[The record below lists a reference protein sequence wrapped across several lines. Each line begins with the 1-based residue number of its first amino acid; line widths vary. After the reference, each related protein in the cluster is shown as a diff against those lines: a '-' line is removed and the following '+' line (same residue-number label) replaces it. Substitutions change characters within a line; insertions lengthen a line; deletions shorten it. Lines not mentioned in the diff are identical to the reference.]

1 MGPAVE
7 ATGWLA
13 NRITNYP
20 PVASTTG
27 ATRYARIVLMPD
39 SGESIGPYR
48 LQGQLGAGGMGEVYR
63 ALDVRM
69 GRQVALKILPESLAS
84 DDERRRR
91 FEQEARLAAA
101 LNHPNVMAIYDV
113 GLDQHPPYIVAEL
126 VPGES
131 LRSLISKGPVAV
143 RKAID
148 IAAQMAAGLAAA
160 HAAGIVH
167 RDLKPENVIVTPEGA
182 VKVLDFGVA
191 RMQRKAPVGNQTVT
205 IAQTATG
212 SVVGTAAYMSPEQAR
227 AEDDVDHRS
236 DQFSLGLVLYEMLS
250 GKQAFSRPSAVQTMS
265 AIVEDEAAPLDR
277 PIPAQ
282 LRWILDRSLAKERE
296 GRYESTR
303 DLARDLANLRD
314 HFSELTT
321 GVTGTQHGV
330 TAVPKRRGNGPVL
343 LAVGLVGGALIAW
356 FAAAM
361 LRGPGAP
368 DLGSY
373 KFTPFAT
380 SLTVQNYPSWSPDG
394 KSIAFLG
401 WDEAGHTQLFVQA
414 VDAPS
419 AVQVTAPDAQLNTG
433 AAPFWS
439 PDSRSVYFRCSME
452 NAPAGICRVPV
463 GGGSPVLVQP
473 NVQCAAISPDGRTL
487 AMWGAFSD
495 GQNLAVWT
503 ATPPEGPRRRYEPMP
518 FQAVQSY
525 NNPSLAFS
533 PDGTEILLF
542 VALDTRGET
551 AWRLPWPAAK
561 GRRAFAADFPFTFT
575 PQVAR
580 MRDGRRLIFADS
592 LPGHTT
598 ALYMA
603 DVNAGKYWP
612 VLAEDHAVTQPTLS
626 PDGSRI
632 AYTTPLSQSDII
644 GVPLGDG
651 AVRTLLGS
659 SRDEVRVDAAHTSPL
674 LVFVTNRRG
683 VEEIWLK
690 NLADNSERPLITPA
704 DVVADGQ
711 PALGFLN
718 PVFSPDGRR
727 VAVGVKSRA
736 GVHLYT
742 VFVSGG
748 TPVRATSSKEQE
760 FSATWS
766 PDGNWLAYSGFNGP
780 KPVLLKVRPGSGD
793 EPVPIAQTYGAA
805 VPVWSPTGEWIADH
819 NSEERPVLVSP
830 DGKTQRVLPG
840 DRGPVAWSR
849 DGKTLYQVRWQK
861 PALFAVDIATGKERK
876 LRDLPDLAPYSN
888 GNPGL
893 SAGLTSDEKS
903 IVYAVLRPRS
913 EIWILD
919 GMQTPRP
926 WYKR

>member
-1 MGPAVE
+1 M
-7 ATGWLA
+7 L
-13 NRITNYP
+13 
-20 PVASTTG
+20 
-27 ATRYARIVLMPD
+27 L
-39 SGESIGPYR
+39 
-48 LQGQLGAGGMGEVYR
+48 
-63 ALDVRM
+63 
-69 GRQVALKILPESLAS
+69 
-84 DDERRRR
+84 
-91 FEQEARLAAA
+91 
-101 LNHPNVMAIYDV
+101 
-113 GLDQHPPYIVAEL
+113 
-126 VPGES
+126 
-131 LRSLISKGPVAV
+131 
-143 RKAID
+143 
-148 IAAQMAAGLAAA
+148 AAGL
-160 HAAGIVH
+160 
-167 RDLKPENVIVTPEGA
+167 
-182 VKVLDFGVA
+182 
-191 RMQRKAPVGNQTVT
+191 M
-205 IAQTATG
+205 
-212 SVVGTAAYMSPEQAR
+212 
-227 AEDDVDHRS
+227 
-236 DQFSLGLVLYEMLS
+236 
-250 GKQAFSRPSAVQTMS
+250 
-265 AIVEDEAAPLDR
+265 
-277 PIPAQ
+277 
-282 LRWILDRSLAKERE
+282 
-296 GRYESTR
+296 
-303 DLARDLANLRD
+303 
-314 HFSELTT
+314 
-321 GVTGTQHGV
+321 
-330 TAVPKRRGNGPVL
+330 
-343 LAVGLVGGALIAW
+343 GGALIAW

-533 PDGTEILLF
+533 PDGKEILLF

-592 LPGHTT
+592 LPGRTT

-603 DVNAGKYWP
+603 DVDAGKYWP

-651 AVRTLLGS
+651 RGAH
-659 SRDEVRVDAAHTSPL
+659 AA
-674 LVFVTNRRG
+674 
-683 VEEIWLK
+683 
-690 NLADNSERPLITPA
+690 
-704 DVVADGQ
+704 GQ
-711 PALGFLN
+711 
-718 PVFSPDGRR
+718 
-727 VAVGVKSRA
+727 
-736 GVHLYT
+736 
-742 VFVSGG
+742 
-748 TPVRATSSKEQE
+748 
-760 FSATWS
+760 
-766 PDGNWLAYSGFNGP
+766 
-780 KPVLLKVRPGSGD
+780 
-793 EPVPIAQTYGAA
+793 
-805 VPVWSPTGEWIADH
+805 
-819 NSEERPVLVSP
+819 
-830 DGKTQRVLPG
+830 
-840 DRGPVAWSR
+840 
-849 DGKTLYQVRWQK
+849 
-861 PALFAVDIATGKERK
+861 FAR
-876 LRDLPDLAPYSN
+876 
-888 GNPGL
+888 
-893 SAGLTSDEKS
+893 
-903 IVYAVLRPRS
+903 
-913 EIWILD
+913 
-919 GMQTPRP
+919 
-926 WYKR
+926 